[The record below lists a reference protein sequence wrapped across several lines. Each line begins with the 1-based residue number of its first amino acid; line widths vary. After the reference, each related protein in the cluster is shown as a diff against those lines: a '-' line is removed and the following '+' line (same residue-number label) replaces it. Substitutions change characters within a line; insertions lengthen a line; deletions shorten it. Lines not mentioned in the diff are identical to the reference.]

1 MLVGLATIGG
11 LIIQFG
17 QFSKFYQERYSI
29 QVTFPDATG
38 VIKGGPVKLAGAD
51 VGRVGRD
58 PGFDS
63 KLNAV
68 VVELEIYKQ
77 VRIPRASTFVVGSSG
92 ILGDAYI
99 DIQRPASKSE
109 DFIEPGETVTGS
121 FGAGLKGVTEQ
132 LKQTAKTLDEALD
145 NVKDVS
151 SDLQTTVGKINDEV
165 LGDDNLEKVKN
176 ALGSLE
182 EASKKV
188 ADVSAELKPMFADAK
203 EAVSNAKE
211 GISSAK
217 ELVEDLKPGIEDL
230 KGAMANARTTV
241 KLAGTAIDQIMRG
254 DGLLT
259 ALLKD
264 EALREDFVKLIGNMR
279 ARGIIF
285 YKDKPK
291 PEPAKRRFL
300 FQKKKK

>member
-29 QVTFPDATG
+29 RVTFPDATG

-58 PGFDS
+58 PWFDS
-63 KLNAV
+63 KLNSV
-68 VVELEIYKQ
+68 VVELEIYEG
-77 VRIPRASTFVVGSSG
+77 VRIPRESTFVVGSSG

-99 DIQRPASKSE
+99 DIQRPASQSE
-109 DFIEPGETVTGS
+109 DFIEPGEIIPGS
-121 FGAGLKGVTEQ
+121 IGAGLKGVTEQ
-132 LKQTAKTLDEALD
+132 LKQTAKTLDEALE
-145 NVKDVS
+145 NVKNVS
-151 SDLQTTVGKINDEV
+151 SGLETTVGKINDEV
-165 LGDDNLEKVKN
+165 LAEANIEKVKN

-182 EASKKV
+182 EASRKV

-203 EAVSNAKE
+203 EAVAAAKE
-211 GISSAK
+211 GVSSAK
-217 ELVEDLKPGIEDL
+217 DLIEGLKPGVEDL
-230 KGAMANARTTV
+230 KGAMANARTTI
-241 KLAGTAIDQIMRG
+241 KLAGTAIEQIMRG
-254 DGLLT
+254 DGLLA
-259 ALLKD
+259 ALIKD
-264 EALREDFVKLIGNMR
+264 KALREDFTKLITNMR

-291 PEPAKRRFL
+291 AEPAKRKSL
-300 FQKKKK
+300 FNRKR